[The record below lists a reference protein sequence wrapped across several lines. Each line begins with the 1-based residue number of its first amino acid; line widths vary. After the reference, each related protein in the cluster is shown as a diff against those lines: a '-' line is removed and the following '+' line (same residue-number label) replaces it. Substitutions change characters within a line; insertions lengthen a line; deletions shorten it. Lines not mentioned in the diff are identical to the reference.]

1 MSKKDNVIKSMLSMM
16 DMGVVQGVNSEWY
29 NEAKEALKEDE
40 ANINLLLENL
50 QSAIDC
56 TDDYNMFD
64 RSNNK
69 QYFKHEIFKP
79 ELAILEK
86 FKSESV
92 VPQHEPIKT
101 DE

>member
-1 MSKKDNVIKSMLSMM
+1 MNKKDAVIKSMISMM

-29 NEAKEALKEDE
+29 NEAKEALTENE
-40 ANINLLLENL
+40 NNINLLLENL

-56 TDDYNMFD
+56 TDDYNMID

-86 FKSESV
+86 FKNNQTLPNQSE
-92 VPQHEPIKT
+92 
-101 DE
+101 